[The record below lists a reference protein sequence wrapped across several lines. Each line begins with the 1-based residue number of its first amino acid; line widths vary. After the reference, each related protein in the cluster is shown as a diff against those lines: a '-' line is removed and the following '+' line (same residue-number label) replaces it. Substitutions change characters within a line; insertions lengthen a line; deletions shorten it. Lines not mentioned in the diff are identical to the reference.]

1 MTTATDYR
9 RYELTGDVLADRAHW
24 TAAGRPADHPY
35 ILDCA
40 RRVDEPR
47 VVEPLAISLDEGQR
61 EAMAVLGPIMARQ
74 SAANIA
80 AMLRR
85 GAAS

>member
-1 MTTATDYR
+1 MTTTDYR
-9 RYELTGDVLADRAHW
+9 RYELTGDVLVDRAAW
-24 TAAGRPADHPY
+24 KDAGRPADHPY

-47 VVEPLAISLDEGQR
+47 VVEPLVVSLDEGQR
-61 EAMAVLGPIMARQ
+61 EAMAVLGPVMARQ

-80 AMLRR
+80 SMFRR